1 MQELSTWTNYELVH
15 GKCYD
20 TKSLPWYLPLGPER
34 ASAHQPSV
42 LSSAFVTKTFWKLL
56 NRHWVQWLVWLD
68 WQLSIWWL
76 GQAFP
81 TPVHSIRYTSG
92 KSHSKRL
99 ASLRVTP
106 QSLANSCTRGNIDV
120 SRVFPYLSFDI
131 SQHSLRRHKEAIN
144 PSTSHHGAT
153 GSKSKSLVRLVLKRC
168 NRSGKN
174 WTSIGDHRCITI
186 DG

>member
-1 MQELSTWTNYELVH
+1 MEELSTWTNLFMANAMIQNH
-15 GKCYD
+15 CLD
-20 TKSLPWYLPLGPER
+20 ICRLAQNQPQPISPAFWALLLSLKP
-34 ASAHQPSV
+34 
-42 LSSAFVTKTFWKLL
+42 FVL
-56 NRHWVQWLVWLD
+56 NRHWVRWLVWLD

-120 SRVFPYLSFDI
+120 SWVFPSYLSMSNVDGLPCIGCLLLCAFGQMK
-131 SQHSLRRHKEAIN
+131 QHSQTR
-144 PSTSHHGAT
+144 
-153 GSKSKSLVRLVLKRC
+153 KR
-168 NRSGKN
+168 NSPK
-174 WTSIGDHRCITI
+174 TED
-186 DG
+186 DLP